1 VRNINHVFALVFFF
15 FTTGY
20 AQAQGSANGPYSK
33 DISSYPKD
41 WEGRSFKCA
50 EFGGKYDW
58 VPEFT
63 LAPYSN
69 PNNSELKELCRCID
83 EDSSSWVKD
92 TGRKMKNK
100 EEVSWVYKRG
110 FPSSFGSSMRSCT
123 KNK

>member
-1 VRNINHVFALVFFF
+1 MRNINHVFALVFFF

-100 EEVSWVYKRG
+100 DRTNLVW
-110 FPSSFGSSMRSCT
+110 SFCS
-123 KNK
+123 